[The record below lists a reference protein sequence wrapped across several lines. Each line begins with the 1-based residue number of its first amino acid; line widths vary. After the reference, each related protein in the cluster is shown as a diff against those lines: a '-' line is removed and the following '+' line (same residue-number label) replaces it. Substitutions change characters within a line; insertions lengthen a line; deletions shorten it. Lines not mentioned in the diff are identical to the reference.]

1 MTLKEIGEFGF
12 IERIRQG
19 CLIRPEG
26 VVRAIGD
33 DAAAFAS
40 SADQVTLLT
49 TDLLVERVHF
59 LRHAISGLDLG
70 HKALAVNLSD
80 IAAMGG
86 DPREAFV
93 SIAIPADCGLAY
105 LDAIYGGLTELAA
118 EFEVNILGGDTTASK
133 GDLIINVAVTGRV
146 HEAELLRRDG
156 ARPGDLLVTTGPLGE
171 SRAGLH
177 LILNQIPA
185 DTPGFRRLLDVHR
198 RPQPHLREG
207 RFLATSGAVH
217 AAMDVSDGLGNDL
230 AHILKQSAVGARIFA
245 DRLPIS
251 RDLKAFCHSFDF
263 DPVQF
268 AVAGGEDYVL
278 LGAVDPRQAKAVMAA
293 YQETFGA
300 SLFPIGEIT
309 TSGVG
314 AVELVAADGRVM
326 EIRDTGWDHFGAA
339 P

>member
-59 LRHAISGLDLG
+59 LRHAVSGLDLG

-251 RDLKAFCHSFDF
+251 RDLKAFCHAFDF